1 MLQYEEIES
10 INFGHYSPDEIV
22 KNAVC
27 KITETKLSGEG
38 SLYDKR
44 MGILEEK
51 DECGS
56 CKLGYK
62 ECPGHFGYIQL
73 NTPILHPLYHRQV
86 ISFLKC
92 FCFSCYNF
100 VITRE
105 HLYINSLLKYKGETR
120 FNLIL
125 GILEKIDNCQH
136 CGYIRSKII
145 YNITEASVE
154 ISNKNKKATLSDDDI
169 KKIFDNVKDQ
179 DVELLGLD
187 PKMTH
192 PRNLVLTCLP
202 VMPPV
207 SRPYVITDGKMS
219 DDDLT
224 ISYLEIIKANNSLE
238 AKDLKEIKKL
248 KHFMTIKFRIK
259 TLMNNSSG
267 KAKHNTNQRPL
278 KGIKERLTGKDGIIR
293 NNLMGKRT
301 NQSGRTV
308 IGPDPTVR
316 TDEMVIPEHIA
327 RILTMSE
334 TVNARNREYLEQ
346 LVNNNKANHIIKG
359 GTLIHIK
366 YASRVKNTEG
376 GFDKKYIRLNIGDVV
391 ERHLKNGDTV
401 LLNRQPTLHK
411 CSMLAK
417 KIIIRPHK
425 TFRFSLASTKT
436 FNADFDGDKQ

>member
-1 MLQYEEIES
+1 
-10 INFGHYSPDEIV
+10 
-22 KNAVC
+22 
-27 KITETKLSGEG
+27 
-38 SLYDKR
+38 
-44 MGILEEK
+44 
-51 DECGS
+51 
-56 CKLGYK
+56 
-62 ECPGHFGYIQL
+62 
-73 NTPILHPLYHRQV
+73 
-86 ISFLKC
+86 
-92 FCFSCYNF
+92 
-100 VITRE
+100 
-105 HLYINSLLKYKGETR
+105 
-120 FNLIL
+120 
-125 GILEKIDNCQH
+125 
-136 CGYIRSKII
+136 
-145 YNITEASVE
+145 
-154 ISNKNKKATLSDDDI
+154 
-169 KKIFDNVKDQ
+169 
-179 DVELLGLD
+179 
-187 PKMTH
+187 
-192 PRNLVLTCLP
+192 
-202 VMPPV
+202 
-207 SRPYVITDGKMS
+207 
-219 DDDLT
+219 
-224 ISYLEIIKANNSLE
+224 
-238 AKDLKEIKKL
+238 
-248 KHFMTIKFRIK
+248 MTIKFRIK

>member
-1 MLQYEEIES
+1 MLQFEEIES
-10 INFGHYSPDEIV
+10 INFGHYSSDEII

-27 KITETKLSGEG
+27 KITENKLSGNG

-44 MGILEEK
+44 MGILEEN
-51 DECGS
+51 DTCSS
-56 CKLGYK
+56 CKLNYK

-73 NTPILHPLYHRQV
+73 NTPILHPLYHRQI

-92 FCFSCYNF
+92 FCFSCYSF

-125 GILEKIDNCQH
+125 HTLEKIDNCQH
-136 CGYIRSKII
+136 CSYARSKII
-145 YNITEASVE
+145 YNITESSIE
-154 ISNKNKKATLSDDDI
+154 ISNKTKKAVLSDEDI
-169 KKIFDNVKDQ
+169 KKIFDNVKDE

-187 PKMTH
+187 PTMTH
-192 PRNLVLTCLP
+192 PRNMVLTCLP

-224 ISYLEIIKANNSLE
+224 MSYLEIVKANNSLE
-238 AKDLKEIKKL
+238 AKDMTETKKIK
-248 KHFMTIKFRIK
+248 HIMTIKFRIK

-327 RILTMSE
+327 KILTMSE
-334 TVNARNREYLEQ
+334 TVNARNLEHLEY
-346 LVNNNKANHIIKG
+346 LVNNNKANHIMLKG
-359 GTLIHIK
+359 VTLIHIK
-366 YASRVKNTEG
+366 YASRIKNKNG
-376 GFDKKYIRLNIGDVV
+376 GYDKKYIKLNVGDIV
-391 ERHLKNGDTV
+391 ERHLRNGDIV

-417 KIIIRPHK
+417 KIIIRPYK

-436 FNADFDGDKQ
+436 FNADQ